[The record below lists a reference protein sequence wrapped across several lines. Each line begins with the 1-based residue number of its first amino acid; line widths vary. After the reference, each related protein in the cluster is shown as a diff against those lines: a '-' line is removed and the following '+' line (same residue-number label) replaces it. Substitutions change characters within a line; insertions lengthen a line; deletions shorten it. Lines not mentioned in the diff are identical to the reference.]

1 MSRDYDLGRADRL
14 WVAIQSLR
22 QDLALKQ
29 TKTEAGIERAHQ
41 LVDRYEQELFAILA
55 RYDLNPKDYGY

>member
-1 MSRDYDLGRADRL
+1 MSKDYDLGRADRL

-29 TKTEAGIERAHQ
+29 TKTADGIERAHD